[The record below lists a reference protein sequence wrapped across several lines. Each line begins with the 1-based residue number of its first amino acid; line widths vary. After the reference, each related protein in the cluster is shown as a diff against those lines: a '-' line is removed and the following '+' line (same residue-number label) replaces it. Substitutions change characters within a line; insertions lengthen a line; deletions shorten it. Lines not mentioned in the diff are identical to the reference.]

1 LNPGLPPGLP
11 EVIMQ
16 AMSVDKDK
24 RYQTMAELRAALE
37 KYR

>member
-1 LNPGLPPGLP
+1 
-11 EVIMQ
+11 MQ

-24 RYQTMAELRAALE
+24 RYQTMQELRAALE

>member
-1 LNPGLPPGLP
+1 
-11 EVIMQ
+11 MQ

-24 RYQTMAELRAALE
+24 RYQTMPELRAALE

>member
-1 LNPGLPPGLP
+1 LP

-24 RYQTMAELRAALE
+24 RFQTMPELRTALE